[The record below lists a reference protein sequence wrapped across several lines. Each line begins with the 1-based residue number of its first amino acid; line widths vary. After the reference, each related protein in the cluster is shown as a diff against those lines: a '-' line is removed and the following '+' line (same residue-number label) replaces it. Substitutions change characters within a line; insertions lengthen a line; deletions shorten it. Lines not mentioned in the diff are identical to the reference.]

1 MAVVTAGMPVP
12 DARLADGCRLRFAVD
27 PRPVRLRA
35 LSPPPG
41 WGRPRSRWPPAGS
54 RSAPPSSSPWV
65 CCPQVA
71 DGVAVSIP
79 TAGSL
84 ISAYA
89 LGVVVGAPLLAFFGA
104 RLPRRGLLVGL
115 MAAYALFNLAS
126 ALSTGFVP
134 LLVLR
139 FLDGLPH
146 GAYFGVAS
154 LVAAGLAAPGAA
166 GPGGRRGHARAVG
179 GQRGGRPG
187 GDLAR
192 PARGLAVGVL
202 RGGGPVRAH
211 RGAGAGLRARV
222 APRPVGDRAP
232 RARGAG
238 PRRRS
243 GSRC

>member
-1 MAVVTAGMPVP
+1 VAGRAASRPAP
-12 DARLADGCRLRFAVD
+12 TARLGPAAFALATGGFAIGTTEFVTMG
-27 PRPVRLRA
+27 L
-35 LSPPPG
+35 L
-41 WGRPRSRWPPAGS
+41 
-54 RSAPPSSSPWV
+54 
-65 CCPQVA
+65 PQVA

-146 GAYFGVAS
+146 SA
-154 LVAAGLAAPGAA
+154 
-166 GPGGRRGHARAVG
+166 
-179 GQRGGRPG
+179 
-187 GDLAR
+187 
-192 PARGLAVGVL
+192 
-202 RGGGPVRAH
+202 
-211 RGAGAGLRARV
+211 
-222 APRPVGDRAP
+222 
-232 RARGAG
+232 
-238 PRRRS
+238 
-243 GSRC
+243 